1 MRKPLKS
8 MVALPTLVT
17 LGNTFCGFLAATYL
31 VQAALHFGAS
41 AGLGQTQPEFYE
53 YLVRAVWAMLLAMVF
68 DFMDGKVARLT
79 GCESEFGVQIDSLS
93 DCLSFGVVPALMFKV
108 LAEYEFGMSPKAA
121 LVLACFYLFGAVL
134 RLARFNLEADLE
146 TDDHK
151 SFKGLPSPAAAAG
164 VASIVYLYASR
175 RYDSDWDSA
184 IATSFPWIVTSLGI
198 LMWTKLPYIHFA
210 NTLLTEK
217 RQPWQLLVIIGGIGV
232 VATEP
237 EISIPALMMAYAISG
252 PVLYIWNLLTGQST
266 VDGES
271 LL

>member
-1 MRKPLKS
+1 MRRPIKS

-31 VQAALHFGAS
+31 VQAAVHFGAS
-41 AGLGQTQPEFYE
+41 GGQEAVDPQVYH
-53 YLVRAVWAMLLAMVF
+53 YLVRAVWAIFLAMVF

-79 GCESEFGVQIDSLS
+79 GSESNFGVQIDSLS

-108 LAEYEFGMSPKAA
+108 LAEYEFGMSPKGA

-134 RLARFNLEADLE
+134 RLARFNLEADTE
-146 TDDHK
+146 NDDHK

-175 RYDSDWDSA
+175 YEPNWDSA
-184 IATSFPWIVTSLGI
+184 IGHAFPWIVTTLGI

-217 RQPWQLLVIIGGIGV
+217 RQPWQLLAIIGGIAI
-232 VATEP
+232 VAIEP
-237 EISIPALMMAYAISG
+237 EISIPVLMMAYALSG
-252 PVLYIWNLLTGQST
+252 PTLYVWNLLTGRST

-271 LL
+271 IL

>member
-1 MRKPLKS
+1 MKTPLKS

-17 LGNTFCGFLAATYL
+17 LGNTFCGFLATTYL
-31 VQAALHFGAS
+31 VQAALHYGAS
-41 AGLGQTQPEFYE
+41 ETVLGARDDAHA
-53 YLVRAVWAMLLAMVF
+53 YLVRSVWAMLLAMVF

-79 GCESEFGVQIDSLS
+79 GSESKFGVQIDSLS
-93 DCLSFGVVPALMFKV
+93 DCLSFGLVPALMFKI
-108 LAEYEFGMSPKAA
+108 LAEYEFSMSPKGA

-134 RLARFNLEADLE
+134 RLARFNLEAE
-146 TDDHK
+146 IENDDHM

-175 RYDSDWDSA
+175 RYGNDWDDA
-184 IATSFPWIVTSLGI
+184 IGASFPWIVTTLGI

-217 RQPWQLLVIIGGIGV
+217 RHPWQLLAIIGGIAV
-232 VATEP
+232 VAIEP
-237 EISIPALMMAYAISG
+237 EISIPVLMMAYALSG
-252 PVLYIWNLLTGQST
+252 PVLYIWNLLTGRST
-266 VDGES
+266 IDGES